1 MRKNAKTKRIAIAAA
16 ALLAALACFFLWQN
30 NDIVTTKFT
39 YQSNKVPQAFDGFVI
54 VQVSDL
60 HNKSFGAGQN
70 ILLNKIDALS
80 PNVILVTGDL
90 VDRRRYELAP
100 AMEFI
105 EGALKIAPV
114 IYVPGN
120 HEAWSGRYDE
130 IRTALLDA
138 GVTVLENASY
148 TFARGD
154 DELVFLG
161 ARDPDFLTQTYA
173 QGTDTSEISAFLSD
187 WRDES
192 GFKLLLSHR
201 PELFDLYAQSRMD
214 MAFSGHAHGG
224 QIRLPFIGAL
234 YAPDQ
239 GLFPKYT
246 AGRYEQGH
254 TSMFVSRGLGNSL
267 FPFRVFNRPELVCVT
282 LQAG

>member
-1 MRKNAKTKRIAIAAA
+1 MRKSAKIKRIAIAAA
-16 ALLAALACFFLWQN
+16 LLSALACFFLWQN
-30 NDIVTTKFT
+30 NDIVTTNFT
-39 YQSNKVPQAFDGFVI
+39 CQSDKVPQAFDGFVI

-60 HNKSFGAGQN
+60 HNKRFGTGQN
-70 ILLNKIDALS
+70 ALINKIDVLS
-80 PNVILVTGDL
+80 PDVILVTGDL

-105 EGALKIAPV
+105 EGALQIAPV

-120 HEAWSGRYDE
+120 HEAWSGRYNE
-130 IRTALLDA
+130 VRTALLDA
-138 GVTVLENASY
+138 GVTVLENISY

-154 DELVFLG
+154 DGLVFLG

-173 QGTDTSEISAFLSD
+173 QGTDTSEISTFLD
-187 WRDES
+187 GWKEES
-192 GFKLLLSHR
+192 SLRILLSHR
-201 PELFDLYAQSRMD
+201 PELFDLYAKSRMD

-224 QIRLPFIGAL
+224 QIRLPLIGAL

-239 GLFPKYT
+239 GLFPQYT
-246 AGRYEQGH
+246 AGRYDQGQ

-282 LQAG
+282 LQAR